1 MNRRTPRAA
10 LPLMLMLAAVTVL
23 ALTACALRL
32 PTDVPG
38 ITGDITTVVPGDG
51 RPASIFV
58 EGGKQPEGAVAQAA
72 MVTIQPSTQVFG
84 PDGKAADPMTIVQ
97 GATVKVWFEGPVAE
111 SFPVQGSAGAVQV
124 VKTP

>member
-10 LPLMLMLAAVTVL
+10 LPITLVLAAVIAVS
-23 ALTACALRL
+23 LTACSLRL

-38 ITGDITTVVPGDG
+38 IIGDITTVVPGDG

-84 PDGKAADPMTIVQ
+84 PDGKVADPATIVQ
-97 GATVKVWFEGPVAE
+97 GATVKVWFKGPVAE

-124 VKTP
+124 AKTP

>member
-1 MNRRTPRAA
+1 MNRRTSRVA
-10 LPLMLMLAAVTVL
+10 LLIVLVLAAVMAVSV
-23 ALTACALRL
+23 TACSLRL

-38 ITGDITTVVPGDG
+38 ITGDITSVVPGDG

-58 EGGKQPEGAVAQAA
+58 EGGKQPDGAVAQAA
-72 MVTIQPSTQVFG
+72 MVTIQPGTQVFG
-84 PDGKAADPMTIVQ
+84 PDGKTADPATIVQ